1 MLMLNP
7 LFISMGLIAKSQRLM
22 LLIII
27 LESASPS
34 AQVLIVTLNQL
45 GITTAASS
53 MSYMYVFLY
62 ATSILTVTL
71 WTAVAMS
78 VYY

>member
-1 MLMLNP
+1 MLLLNAIF
-7 LFISMGLIAKSQRLM
+7 LSIGLISSSQRLM

-45 GITTAASS
+45 GITRAASS
-53 MSYMYVFLY
+53 LSYMYVYLY
-62 ATSILTVTL
+62 GASIFTVTL

-78 VYY
+78 LYY